1 MIVTVDW
8 DPDENARYA
17 KTIELATN
25 YFTNQDQYAFFFLAT
40 NAPERSA
47 FNKIERQMVK
57 FSQELS
63 GAVLHHNKFMSYL
76 NYKRET
82 IDPELEN
89 LCIRDRS
96 QLKSGWV

>member
-17 KTIELATN
+17 KN
-25 YFTNQDQYAFFFLAT
+25 YRTCDQLFHQPGLVCVFFLAT
-40 NAPERSA
+40 NAPGRSA

-96 QLKSGWV
+96 